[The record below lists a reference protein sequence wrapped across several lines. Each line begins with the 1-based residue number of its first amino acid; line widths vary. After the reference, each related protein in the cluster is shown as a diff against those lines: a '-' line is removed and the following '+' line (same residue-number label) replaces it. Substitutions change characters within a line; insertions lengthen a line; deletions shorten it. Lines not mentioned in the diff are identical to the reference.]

1 MPHTVAVAMVAVVEH
16 RFLISIVIKVVSS
29 SIVISGTIMT
39 SEATTTVEATEVAE
53 VMMVEDTEVAVAMV
67 AAHMHLGE
75 VMKFARFVARLAIR
89 P

>member
-1 MPHTVAVAMVAVVEH
+1 
-16 RFLISIVIKVVSS
+16 
-29 SIVISGTIMT
+29 
-39 SEATTTVEATEVAE
+39 VEATEVAE